1 MCECSFSRRNREIQ
15 DRGYFEFI
23 RLFSY
28 NVTNKIGRENAAH
41 FLYELFRDNKY
52 LTMKENMN

>member
-1 MCECSFSRRNREIQ
+1 MCECSFSRRNREMQ

-23 RLFSY
+23 RLF
-28 NVTNKIGRENAAH
+28 NFKVTNKIGRKNAAH
-41 FLYELFRDNKY
+41 LLYELFRDNEY